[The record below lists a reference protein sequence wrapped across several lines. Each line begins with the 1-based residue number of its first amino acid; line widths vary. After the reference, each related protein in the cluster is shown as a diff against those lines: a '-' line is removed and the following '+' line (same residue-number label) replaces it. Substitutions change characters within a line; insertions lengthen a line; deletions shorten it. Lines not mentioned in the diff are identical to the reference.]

1 MANPIVELAVHVKL
15 ASESVVVAAEQMA
28 ALEVAAAGAGALAAC
43 TRVMDELIALNVQL
57 ALMER
62 ILHFVTRQ
70 SATAAS
76 AV

>member
-1 MANPIVELAVHVKL
+1 MTNPIVELAVHVKL

-28 ALEVAAAGAGALAAC
+28 ALEVAAGAGALAAC

-70 SATAAS
+70 GATAAS